1 MTSAERQLYDARVDY
16 ELWEYAAEVL
26 DLIVALIKL

>member
-1 MTSAERQLYDARVDY
+1 MTPAERQLYDADANY

-26 DLIVALIKL
+26 DLIEVLIKL